1 MNSRWTPAQLSPEWK
16 FILAAARPPDGRS
29 AQQSDLAESSAEM
42 SDWNRI
48 SDLAEIH
55 GVRPLCFDLLRQES
69 IASIPQS
76 WLDSLAKTV
85 QILTRR
91 SLALTAELF
100 QLLDALESASIPA
113 IPYKGPVL
121 AAQAFGDIARREY
134 GDLDILVHHRDI
146 ATVEELMLREGYR
159 AAVPLKSLA
168 ASAVPGQFSYSR
180 PGALPVEFHT
190 EKTLRYY
197 PVPFDLSWLE
207 RNLARVSI
215 GDRTVQTFAPEDSLT
230 VLSVHGCK
238 HIWSRLLW
246 VADIAWLI
254 NSSPDFNWDAA
265 FECAKRFRSRRMM
278 LTGAGLAADLLEARL
293 PEKLQAQIRDDA
305 AVQKLI
311 AESCREIFT
320 GPSAAGVLE
329 RAFFRVRSVEGSIAG
344 LRYLFRLTGSPAED
358 DWAGERRGGVSAAA
372 SRPLRLIRKYGLK
385 RKRE

>member
-16 FILAAARPPDGRS
+16 FILAAARPRVNREV
-29 AQQSDLAESSAEM
+29 QQGDLEKCVAAVR
-42 SDWNRI
+42 DWEQVGA
-48 SDLAEIH
+48 LAEIH
-55 GVRPLCFDLLRQES
+55 GVRPLCFDLLRQQN
-69 IASIPQS
+69 IGLIPQN

-100 QLLDALESASIPA
+100 HLLDALEAASIPA

-134 GDLDILVHHRDI
+134 GDLDILVHHRDV
-146 ATVEELMLREGYR
+146 AAVEELLLREGYR
-159 AAVPLKSLA
+159 AAVPLNSLA
-168 ASAVPGQFSYSR
+168 SSAVPGQFSYSR

-197 PVPFDLSWLE
+197 PVPFDIAWLE
-207 RNLARVSI
+207 RNLTRVSI
-215 GDRTVQTFAPEDSLT
+215 GDRDVRTFAPEDSLT

-238 HIWSRLLW
+238 HLWSRLLW

-254 NSSPDFNWDAA
+254 HSSPDFNWDAA
-265 FECAKRFRSRRMM
+265 MECADRFRSRRMM
-278 LTGAGLAADLLEARL
+278 LTGAGLAANLLETEL
-293 PEKLQAQIRDDA
+293 PEKIHFQIGGDA

-311 AESCREIFT
+311 AESCREIFA

-329 RAFFRVRSVEGSIAG
+329 RALFRVRSVEGTVAG
-344 LRYLFRLTGSPAED
+344 LRYLYRLTGSPAED
-358 DWAGERRGGVSAAA
+358 DWTGAKPGGISAAA
-372 SRPLRLIRKYGLK
+372 SRPLRLIRKYGLT